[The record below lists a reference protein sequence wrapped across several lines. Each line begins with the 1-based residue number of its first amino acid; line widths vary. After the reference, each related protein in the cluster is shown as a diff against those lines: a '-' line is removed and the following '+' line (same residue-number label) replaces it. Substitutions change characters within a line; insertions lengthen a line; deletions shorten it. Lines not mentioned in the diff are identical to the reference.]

1 LKQPEDEIEI
11 VIQSEDMARFVRK
24 DENFFQTNAYLQS
37 RKSIQRTLPS
47 HVRYERN
54 EKGSSPPLS
63 SYFVRKTESGAAR
76 ISPDEKTVEFT
87 CKIEGSTLRVAFELQ
102 KMVDQNGPAL

>member
-1 LKQPEDEIEI
+1 MKSKLSFSQRTWLVLFAKTKTSFKRTP
-11 VIQSEDMARFVRK
+11 
-24 DENFFQTNAYLQS
+24 YLQS
-37 RKSIQRTLPS
+37 RKSIQRILPS